1 MCDLSYG
8 VWERGLA
15 QGINQGFSQGIAQG
29 INQGISQGISQGI
42 AQGRTLAIKENAKN
56 ALKLGLPIEQIA
68 LITGLSKEEIAS
80 L

>member
-15 QGINQGFSQGIAQG
+15 QGINQGFSQGIA
-29 INQGISQGISQGI
+29 QGISQGI